1 LTTKGFSFGVF
12 SWGFCVVFPRF
23 VHRERVA
30 NRVVLSVF
38 CALGEALILLLLL
51 FFLGTHI
58 KSNAKYCTQG
68 RVVVVFT
75 ESAFFFAWRSI
86 LQKKKPPQTFLS
98 FFLRDDVLQK
108 EYLFYRLHRFFVVF
122 RLGFVSL
129 FLHPHPIAL
138 RVLFITKKETGQKS
152 GLPAIFVCF
161 CGLYVVLFSGFS
173 TGFVWVFACF
183 SRLFCQ
189 L

>member
-1 LTTKGFSFGVF
+1 MRNIARRVALLLCSPNPPFFLRGAAFCKKKATANFSF
-12 SWGFCVVFPRF
+12 
-23 VHRERVA
+23 
-30 NRVVLSVF
+30 
-38 CALGEALILLLLL
+38 
-51 FFLGTHI
+51 
-58 KSNAKYCTQG
+58 
-68 RVVVVFT
+68 
-75 ESAFFFAWRSI
+75 
-86 LQKKKPPQTFLS
+86 